1 MGQRMMNGISY
12 YAVRIL
18 WTGTGATTTVLAAV
32 ADVDPWLKVFVGL
45 CGVITLL
52 LSILLGGFV
61 KHLAS
66 HDQHSRALDDRLK
79 HIPDKEQCRT
89 FRTSIQEVWTAKLD
103 AIHTQV
109 ETLATELRRRNGS
122 D

>member
-1 MGQRMMNGISY
+1 MKP
-12 YAVRIL
+12 RIN
-18 WTGTGATTTVLAAV
+18 
-32 ADVDPWLKVFVGL
+32 ADSPSPASGFAL

-52 LSILLGGFV
+52 PSILVGGFV

-66 HDQHSRALDDRLK
+66 HDQHSRALDSRLK
-79 HIPDKEQCRT
+79 DIPDKEQCRT
-89 FRTSIQEVWTAKLD
+89 FRESIQSVWTSKLD

-109 ETLATELRRRNGS
+109 EALTGELRRQNGS